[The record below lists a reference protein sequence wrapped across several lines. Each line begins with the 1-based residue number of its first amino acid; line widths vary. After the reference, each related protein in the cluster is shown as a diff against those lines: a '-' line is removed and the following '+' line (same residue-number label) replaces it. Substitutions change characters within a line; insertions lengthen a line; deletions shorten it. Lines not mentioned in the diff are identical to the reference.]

1 MIHVGIAP
9 CSLFSVSRDLM
20 LDAAALARHK
30 LLHLHTHL
38 V

>member
-1 MIHVGIAP
+1 MIHLGIAP

-20 LDAAALARHK
+20 LDAAALVRHK
-30 LLHLHTHL
+30 LVYLHSHL